1 MFGCRIAKWYNT
13 CTVNK
18 LMQTILDKIKS
29 IHWLDRRIILIVVIV
44 ILVLLMM
51 DFNNRMTNMLELN
64 QQESALQT
72 KVAQLEQTKVQVEA
86 RIAYA
91 TSEAAFEEWAR
102 EDDRLINEGDYPII
116 LLPAGGATP
125 TPTPLPDT
133 PQQVLS
139 NLQIWQKLLFGD
151 R

>member
-1 MFGCRIAKWYNT
+1 
-13 CTVNK
+13 
-18 LMQTILDKIKS
+18 
-29 IHWLDRRIILIVVIV
+29 
-44 ILVLLMM
+44 
-51 DFNNRMTNMLELN
+51 MLELN

-116 LLPAGGATP
+116 LLPAEGATP